1 MTDARP
7 DAKPLQPRKTLRP
20 RDAATLIV
28 VDSSS
33 GEPRVLL
40 GRRRLDM
47 VFMPGRYVFPG
58 GRVDPGDRHVAVEED
73 LEPGNLKNLLVAMKG
88 HPSPVRA
95 RALALAAVRET
106 FEEAGL
112 LIGKPAQTA
121 APPRA
126 KAWQEFYAHGF
137 RPALAP
143 ADVLCARHHAPRTSA
158 PVRHAL
164 LLCARPTPS
173 FTRSRLPTASFP
185 TSSGIRL
192 PRPAAWNC
200 PISRGWCWKIWAR
213 GSRRAR
219 WINRICLYRSITGE
233 AAIFTAT

>member
-7 DAKPLQPRKTLRP
+7 DAKPLQTRKTLRP

-88 HPSPVRA
+88 
-95 RALALAAVRET
+95 ALPNDEIAALPPNVLVLRTPRLHVPGLAAERHLVVMRVN
-106 FEEAGL
+106 AG
-112 LIGKPAQTA
+112 GK
-121 APPRA
+121 R
-126 KAWQEFYAHGF
+126 
-137 RPALAP
+137 
-143 ADVLCARHHAPRTSA
+143 
-158 PVRHAL
+158 
-164 LLCARPTPS
+164 
-173 FTRSRLPTASFP
+173 
-185 TSSGIRL
+185 
-192 PRPAAWNC
+192 
-200 PISRGWCWKIWAR
+200 
-213 GSRRAR
+213 
-219 WINRICLYRSITGE
+219 
-233 AAIFTAT
+233 

>member
-58 GRVDPGDRHVAVEED
+58 GRVDPGDRHVAVEDD

-88 HPSPVRA
+88 HPKPRQGPGAGSGSGARDLRGGGPADRQA
-95 RALALAAVRET
+95 RADGRHLPE
-106 FEEAGL
+106 
-112 LIGKPAQTA
+112 
-121 APPRA
+121 PRP
-126 KAWQEFYAHGF
+126 G
-137 RPALAP
+137 
-143 ADVLCARHHAPRTSA
+143 
-158 PVRHAL
+158 
-164 LLCARPTPS
+164 
-173 FTRSRLPTASFP
+173 RSSSRTAS
-185 TSSGIRL
+185 G
-192 PRPAAWNC
+192 
-200 PISRGWCWKIWAR
+200 
-213 GSRRAR
+213 RR
-219 WINRICLYRSITGE
+219 WRS
-233 AAIFTAT
+233 